1 MNKLIY
7 ELTMN
12 NWYLKDIERNY
23 SDDENCYNFYHQ
35 KLKGT
40 QLDIFVDKETNK
52 PTKWELW
59 ISRFN
64 HTDIWNNIDEIYTYE
79 DYKQLL
85 NQLTYFMKTYEKLLN
100 EVKTILEPFEIPMI
114 EKGLTYK
121 GITILDLRDIYEY
134 NK

>member
-23 SDDENCYNFYHQ
+23 SDNENCYNFHHQ
-35 KLKGT
+35 KIKGT

-64 HTDIWNNIDEIYTYE
+64 HTGIWNNIDEIYTYA
-79 DYKQLL
+79 DYIQLQKQLL
-85 NQLTYFMKTYEKLLN
+85 TIINVFERLLD
-100 EVKTILEPFEIPMI
+100 EVKTILEPFNIPMA
-114 EKGLTYK
+114 ENSLTYD
-121 GITILDLRDIYEY
+121 GSTGLDLRDIYEY

>member
-12 NWYLKDIERNY
+12 NWYLKDIEKNY
-23 SDDENCYNFYHQ
+23 SDNENCYNFHHQ

-52 PTKWELW
+52 PNKWELW

-64 HTDIWNNIDEIYTYE
+64 HTGIWNNIDEIYTYA
-79 DYKQLL
+79 DYIQLQKQLL
-85 NQLTYFMKTYEKLLN
+85 TIINVFERLLN
-100 EVKTILEPFEIPMI
+100 EV
-114 EKGLTYK
+114 
-121 GITILDLRDIYEY
+121 
-134 NK
+134 

>member
-40 QLDIFVDKETNK
+40 QLDIFVDKATNK

>member
-23 SDDENCYNFYHQ
+23 SDDENCYNFHHQ

-100 EVKTILEPFEIPMI
+100 EVKTILEPFEIPMA
-114 EKGLTYK
+114 ENRLTYE
-121 GITILDLRDIYEY
+121 GRAILDLRDIYEY

>member
-12 NWYLKDIERNY
+12 NWYLRNIEKNY
-23 SDDENCYNFYHQ
+23 GEKESSYEFYHQ
-35 KLKGT
+35 KLKGF
-40 QLDIFVDKETNK
+40 QLDIYVDKKSNK

-59 ISRFN
+59 ASRFN
-64 HTDIWNNIDEIYTYE
+64 HVGIHNNIDEIYTVA

-85 NQLTYFMKTYEKLLN
+85 NQLSNFVIVLERV
-100 EVKTILEPFEIPMI
+100 VKEIKDIIAPFGIPMK
-114 EKGLTYK
+114 ENNLTYD
-121 GITILDLRDIYEY
+121 GSTGLDLRDIYEY